1 MSTPEGAA
9 PPSAGQAPGSAP
21 DGKPTVWIVIAAI
34 AVLVAIGLG
43 VWALTTK
50 SDLDS
55 ANETIKKQKAA
66 IAVASGK
73 EQAAVVVEDTEIKD
87 YARIRRRLV
96 GEKRTARSNGG
107 RSPRRRPR
115 RRRRKRS

>member
-1 MSTPEGAA
+1 MSTPEDAA
-9 PPSAGQAPGSAP
+9 PPSAGRPPGSAP
-21 DGKPTVWIVIAAI
+21 AGKPTVWIVIAAV

-55 ANETIKKQKAA
+55 ANETIKNQKAA
-66 IAVASGK
+66 IAIASGK
-73 EQAAVVVEDTEIKD
+73 EQAAVVVEDREIKD

-96 GEKRTARSNGG
+96 GEKRPPGVAAI
-107 RSPRRRPR
+107 PA
-115 RRRRKRS
+115 